1 MAIRCLMLE
10 TKDLKRFFTTMKNK
24 EHLKEYCR
32 TFGAKM
38 VVVKAELKR
47 KDIMDL
53 TKLVPALCNKNY
65 KNSKVKFERVG
76 ILKVK

>member
-10 TKDLKRFFTTMKNK
+10 TKESKRFFTTMKNK

-47 KDIMDL
+47 KDVMDL
-53 TKLVPALCNKNY
+53 TKLVPALCDKNY
-65 KNSKVKFERVG
+65 QNSKVKFERVG
-76 ILKVK
+76 TLKVN